1 MEIGFNYTMFT
12 ELPSI
17 NPEAGEIKL
26 IPKLYFVIK
35 PNGNSG
41 ITYEK
46 GKSGLKKVGN
56 YLKVYR
62 PQDVLIKVISRSNAE
77 KVRNDKYL
85 VCGIGENLNGEPML
99 FFHPAAQSYQSEI
112 VVAYNWA
119 IPVNRFDQSGAGW
132 ANPGVKNIPEEVIIE
147 LTNIFP
153 RISGKRS
160 TVSDACFEILK
171 KYISK
176 NTKVAKPVADIFKKK
191 VRAKVIP
198 SKEAKGKGAVLFG
211 YGNYART
218 IALPF
223 LKPFVHLARVHEI
236 DPALLITANAESI
249 STDPLPEPKDF
260 EYPVWMIAGYHH
272 THAFQ
277 ATVAIQ
283 NNIIPIIEKPIAT
296 SNADLEALLKAIEKN
311 QTPFYQCYQK
321 RYQVYNEFIY
331 KDLNAQ
337 KGEPINFKAT
347 VFEIPL
353 SKFHWYNWPVSGSR
367 IISNG
372 CHWID
377 HFMYINDYVDWDEYD
392 VKILS
397 DEELLITIKL
407 VNGAVAVITLS
418 DIGSNRIGMREY
430 AEFSTHGYRVTIRDS
445 MYYESESN
453 SDVIRTYKTDKL
465 AYLRKMYCEIG
476 QDINKGGKG
485 DSLESLK
492 STALALLLEEKYQA
506 KRTPI
511 THENLNF

>member
-1 MEIGFNYTMFT
+1 MDIGYNYTMYT
-12 ELPSI
+12 DLPSI

-26 IPKLYFVIK
+26 FTKLYFAIK

-46 GKSGLKKVGN
+46 GKSGIKKVAN

-77 KVRNDKYL
+77 KVRNDKWL
-85 VCGIGENLNGEPML
+85 VCGIGENANGEPML

-112 VVAYNWA
+112 IVAQNWA

-132 ANPGVKNIPEEVIIE
+132 ANPGIKNIPKEIVAE
-147 LTNIFP
+147 LSNVYP
-153 RISGKRS
+153 HISGKKANI
-160 TVSDACFEILK
+160 SDSCFETLK

-176 NTKVAKPVADIFKKK
+176 NTKIAKPATDIFKNIVK
-191 VRAKVIP
+191 AKLNP
-198 SKEAKGKGAVLFG
+198 TKNPKGKAAVLFG

-218 IALPF
+218 ITLPF
-223 LKPFVHLARVHEI
+223 LKPYVHLARVHEI

-260 EYPVWMIAGYHH
+260 EYSVWMIAGYHH

-277 ATVAIQ
+277 ATAAI
-283 NNIIPIIEKPIAT
+283 NGNIIPIIEKPIAT
-296 SNADLEALLKAIEKN
+296 SKADLDALIKAINTN

-321 RYQVYNEFIY
+321 RYQVYNDFIY

-337 KGEPINFKAT
+337 KGDPINFKAT

-353 SKFHWYNWPVSGSR
+353 SDFHWYNWPVSGSR

-377 HFMYINDYVDWDEYD
+377 HFMYINDYVDWMDYD

-397 DEELLITIKL
+397 SEELLITIKL
-407 VNGAVAVITLS
+407 ENGAVAVITLS
-418 DIGSNRIGMREY
+418 DVGSNRIGMREY
-430 AEFSTHGYRVTIRDS
+430 AEFSTHGFRVTIRDS

-453 SDVIRTYKTDKL
+453 SEVIRTYKTDKL
-465 AYLRKMYCEIG
+465 AYLRKMYREIG
-476 QDINKGGKG
+476 QDIDRGGKG
-485 DSLESLK
+485 DSVASLK
-492 STALALLLEEKYQA
+492 STALSLLLEEEYQA
-506 KRTPI
+506 KKNSEM
-511 THENLNF
+511 HEKINF